1 MMPSANSTTA
11 TKIVVAFIKII
22 YFLVIYNVEFPP
34 CSNSEAV
41 LQLRG
46 QTGIAG
52 LTAKR
57 SFTTVN
63 YQNAE
68 KGKPMS

>member
-1 MMPSANSTTA
+1 MHIANSTTP
-11 TKIVVAFIKII
+11 TIIVVVFIMII

-63 YQNAE
+63 YQKAE
-68 KGKPMS
+68 NGKPMS